1 MANTVQWRGGTAAEH
16 GNFTGAARE
25 VTVETDTGALRVH
38 DGSTV
43 GGTRI
48 ATEAE
53 LKQWVTSQLD
63 IQTHEIADIN
73 GLQAAL
79 DATVKTTGDQTIE
92 GTKTFSAKIVASAG
106 VQGKADSAGTSDD
119 AQSMLA
125 AFQEFATEN
134 NIV

>member
-1 MANTVQWRGGTAAEH
+1 MAKTVQWRGGTAAEH

-106 VQGKADSAGTSDD
+106 VQGKADLAGTSDD